1 MNGGKRPGAGRP
13 AGTTKPGS
21 RTSLVAVRLTDEE
34 RACAEKIGNGST
46 SAGIR
51 RALNAFGRRRD
62 AR

>member
-1 MNGGKRPGAGRP
+1 MKGGKQPGAGRP
-13 AGTTKPGS
+13 VGTTKADS
-21 RTSLVAVRLTDEE
+21 RSKLVAVRLTDEE
-34 RACAEKIGNGST
+34 RARAEKIGNGST